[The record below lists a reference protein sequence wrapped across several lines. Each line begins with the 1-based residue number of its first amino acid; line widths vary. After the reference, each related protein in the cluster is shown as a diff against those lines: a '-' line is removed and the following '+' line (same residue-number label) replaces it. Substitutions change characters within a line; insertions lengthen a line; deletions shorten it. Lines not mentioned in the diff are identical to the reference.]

1 MRSLRA
7 RLLPLALLARLAPLA
22 SLGCGPEFAPPS
34 EVTGLRVLA
43 VHQDPGSGS
52 PGATVELDM
61 LLADRRIIGS
71 TDTDPAPELSVTWF
85 AGCHNPPGRQYFA
98 CLPAVRELALAAG
111 GGTIPPGELAGRV
124 GTGTH
129 FELPLPDDIL
139 SAAPLVAHDPIHYGV
154 SYVFFVVCAGTP
166 GFDPSI
172 TEGLP
177 VTCTAADGKAVG
189 PSGLV
194 VGFTTI
200 YSYDGVDNANPTMTS
215 LDFDGEPM
223 PVSTLSMPATP
234 CVSDDECSDEYR
246 HRRKCTTDTHMCA
259 PVIGKCSGESCPE
272 LRVTPRIDTTSVE
285 RFTDGYEV
293 MWASYYATSGEV
305 SYPSRLVVDRVAGL
319 AGDPSSGWRAPESA
333 GTSRIWVTVNDQ
345 RGGAAWAFFDVA
357 VE

>member
-1 MRSLRA
+1 MRSWRC
-7 RLLPLALLARLAPLA
+7 LLTPLA
-22 SLGCGPEFAPPS
+22 SLVTLGCGPNFAPPS
-34 EVTGLRVLA
+34 EIAGLRVLA

-52 PGATVELDM
+52 PGATMKLDM
-61 LLADRRIIGS
+61 LLADRRIIGLTES
-71 TDTDPAPELSVTWF
+71 DPAPELSVTWF

-111 GGTIPPGELAGRV
+111 AGSIPPGELAGRV

-129 FELPLPDDIL
+129 FETPLPDDIL
-139 SAAPLVAHDPIHYGV
+139 SAAPLVPHDPIHYGV

-177 VTCTAADGKAVG
+177 VTCTSADDQPVG

-200 YSYDGVDNANPTMTS
+200 YTYDGVDNANPVMTS

-223 PVSTLSMPATP
+223 PVSRLSMP
-234 CVSDDECSDEYR
+234 VSACETDDECAGDYR
-246 HRRKCTTDTHMCA
+246 HRRKCTTDTRTCA
-259 PVIGKCSGESCPE
+259 PVIGTCSGDSCPE
-272 LRVTPRIDTTSVE
+272 YSVTPRIDTISVE

-293 MWASYYATSGEV
+293 MWASYYATSGTM
-305 SYPSRLVVDRVAGL
+305 SHDARLVVDRVAGL
-319 AGDPSSGWRAPESA
+319 TGDPTATWKAPQTA
-333 GTSRIWVTVNDQ
+333 GTSRIWVTANDQ
-345 RGGAAWAFFDVA
+345 RGGADGAFFDVA

>member
-1 MRSLRA
+1 MRPLRY
-7 RLLPLALLARLAPLA
+7 LLAPFPLLATF
-22 SLGCGPEFAPPS
+22 SCGPEFDPPS
-34 EVTGLRVLA
+34 EIAGLRVLA

-52 PGATVELDM
+52 PGATVKLDM
-61 LLADRRIIGS
+61 LLADSRIIGFS
-71 TDTDPAPELSVTWF
+71 DPDPDAAPERSILWL

-98 CLPAVRELALAAG
+98 CLPAVRELALAYSTGA
-111 GGTIPPGELAGRV
+111 IPPEELAGRV
-124 GTGTH
+124 GTEPH

-139 SAAPLVAHDPIHYGV
+139 SAAPLVPHDPIHYGV

-177 VTCTAADGKAVG
+177 VTCTTAGNQPVG

-200 YSYDGVDNANPTMTS
+200 YTYDGVDNANPSMTA

-223 PVSTLSMPATP
+223 LVSTLSMPAASCT
-234 CVSDDECSDEYR
+234 SDDECAGNYR
-246 HRRKCTTDTHMCA
+246 HRRICTTDTRTCA
-259 PVIGKCSGESCPE
+259 PVLGKCSGDGCPE
-272 LRVTPRIDTTSVE
+272 IRVTPRIDTASVE

-293 MWASYYATSGEV
+293 MWASYYATSGTL
-305 SYPSRLVVDRVAGL
+305 SHPARLVVDRVAGL
-319 AGDPSSGWRAPESA
+319 AGDPTSSWRPPETA
-333 GTSRIWVTVNDQ
+333 GTSRIWVTINDQ